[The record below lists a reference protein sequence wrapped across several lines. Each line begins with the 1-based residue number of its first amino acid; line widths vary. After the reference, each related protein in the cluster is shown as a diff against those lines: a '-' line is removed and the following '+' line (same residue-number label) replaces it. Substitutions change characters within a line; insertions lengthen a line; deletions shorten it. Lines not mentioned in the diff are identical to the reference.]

1 MTDWHPG
8 MDITAGRLLDDLPG
22 DWEDVTFNSWTQGG
36 LTYAPLRVQRHG
48 RRARLDGHAQPTGT
62 FSGSQTAFT
71 LPSHLVP
78 AYQHYFDAVR
88 VTSGTPTLLGVV
100 VNTTGIVTVFSTG
113 SIGTTDRFD
122 FSSIEWPL
130 D

>member
-22 DWEDVTFNSWTQGG
+22 DWEDVTFSNWTQGG
-36 LTYAPLRVQRHG
+36 LTYAPLRIQRHG
-48 RRARLDGHAQPTGT
+48 RRARLNGHAQPGAT
-62 FSGSQTAFT
+62 FTGSQTAFT
-71 LPSHLVP
+71 VPAALAP

-88 VTSGTPTLLGVV
+88 ITSGTPTLLGVAIA
-100 VNTTGIVTVFSTG
+100 TTGVVTVFSSA
-113 SIGTTDRFD
+113 SITTTDRHD
-122 FSSIEWPL
+122 FTRIEWPL